1 MYISDRVKLDAVLLY
16 CEQRH
21 TDAIQYGLAMGFFNK
36 KINKLTKLGERVAK
50 ILLNKQA
57 FETNEATL

>member
-1 MYISDRVKLDAVLLY
+1 MYISDKVKLNAVLLY

-21 TDAIQYGLAMGFFNK
+21 TDAIQYGLVMGFFNK

-50 ILLNKQA
+50 IVLFNN
-57 FETNEATL
+57 TNQTNHGE